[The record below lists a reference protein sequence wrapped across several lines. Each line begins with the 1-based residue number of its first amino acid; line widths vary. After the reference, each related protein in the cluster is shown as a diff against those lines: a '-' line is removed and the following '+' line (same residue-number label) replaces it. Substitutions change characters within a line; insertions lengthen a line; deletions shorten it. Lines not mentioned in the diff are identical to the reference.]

1 MNRRFWL
8 AGLAGGVILFMYS
21 AMSWMV
27 LPWNEGTL
35 KGFPN
40 QQPIIDAMAQI
51 PEPGI
56 YTYPSPDTEMAAAG
70 QMKGPSVFAAVRPG
84 PPPGMGGAMAAG
96 FLIDLICALTAAW
109 LLLRTSGLDYW
120 GKVCFTAALGFLAAV
135 FIQASAWNWFG
146 YTAHFTLV
154 QILDSTL
161 SFALAGLGM
170 AKILKT
176 S

>member
-1 MNRRFWL
+1 MNSRFWL
-8 AGLAGGVILFMYS
+8 AGLAGGVILFVYS

-27 LPWNEGTL
+27 LPWNHGTL
-35 KGFPN
+35 KAFPN
-40 QQPIIDAMAQI
+40 QQVVVEAMSQI
-51 PEPGI
+51 REPGM
-56 YTYPSPDTEMAAAG
+56 YTFPAPDTEMAAAQ
-70 QMKGPSVFAAVRPG
+70 QMKGPSVFAAVKPG
-84 PPPGMGGAMAAG
+84 PLQSMGPPMAAG
-96 FLIDLICALTAAW
+96 FVIDLICALTAAW
-109 LLLRTSGLDYW
+109 LLTRTAELGYW

-176 S
+176 G